1 MVGFGRYTL
10 ENFVAALRNPRIF
23 LGELYRF
30 GVDCN
35 IAYHRRTRSKQGT
48 RVIEEDWD
56 TLIILDACRLDMFE
70 ERNYIPGD
78 LQHRRSLGSES
89 WEFLRANF
97 AGEEFH
103 DTVYVTAN
111 PHAPKLPDGTFHAVV
126 DLLENG
132 WDAEQRTVL
141 PETVMT
147 AAQQAAE
154 QYPDKRLIVHFM
166 QPHFPFIGDAGRRLE
181 HGGIEQTS
189 AKDTED
195 NGNSKRHV
203 WGSLGHGRISKAHVW
218 EAYRENL
225 DIVLPYVETLLESLS
240 GKSVVTADHGNLVGE
255 RTRPLPVRG
264 YGHPRGLDV
273 PELRTVPWLVVEGE
287 DRRSVVSEPPVE
299 DTGPDEHVVEQRLD
313 ALGYR

>member
-1 MVGFGRYTL
+1 MVDFGRYTFK
-10 ENFVAALRNPRIF
+10 NFVAALHNPRIF

-30 GVDCN
+30 GVDFN
-35 IAYHRRTRSKQGT
+35 VAYHQRSHSEHGT

-56 TLIILDACRLDMFE
+56 TLVILDACRFDMFE
-70 ERNYIPGD
+70 AQNHIPGD
-78 LQHRRSLGSES
+78 LQRRRSLGSES

-97 AGEEFH
+97 AGGEFH

-111 PHAPKLPDGTFHAVV
+111 PYATKLPDGTFHAVIN
-126 DLLENG
+126 LLEDG
-132 WDAEQRTVL
+132 WDTAHRTVL
-141 PETVMT
+141 PETMVT
-147 AAQQAAE
+147 TAQQAVE

-166 QPHFPFIGDAGRRLE
+166 QPHYPFIGDAGQQLE
-181 HGGIEQTS
+181 HGGINRSFIEG
-189 AKDTED
+189 
-195 NGNSKRHV
+195 NGNNESSKRQV
-203 WGSLGHGRISKAHVW
+203 WGSLGHGRIQKDYVW

-225 DIVLPYVETLLESLS
+225 DIVLPHVETLLESLS

-273 PELRTVPWLVVEGE
+273 PELRSVPWLVVEGTE
-287 DRRSVVSEPPVE
+287 RRSVVAEPPV
-299 DTGPDEHVVEQRLD
+299 DSTSPDEQVVEQRLE